1 MPYATHQ
8 GVRIYW
14 EEHGSGPPVLLI
26 MGLSFTHEMWY
37 RILPGLAR
45 QYRVILLDNRGIG
58 RSDVPPGPYTIRQMA
73 GDAAAVLDAAEITSA
88 NVIGA
93 SMGGM
98 IAQELALCYPARVQ
112 SLLLGCTS
120 HGGILAHWPRFSRL
134 GGLPT
139 SVAGRD
145 RELLLIPL
153 LYAASTPRERVLE
166 DIDVQCRCACTR
178 RGCLNQFAGILLW
191 SSFLRLPRISVPTLV
206 AHGAEDCLIPP
217 QNGRVLAARIPGAR
231 FQLIPKAGHILMTD
245 QPEICLDLSLDFLE
259 RHGNPEQNIGAGSRG
274 QVISP
279 ASAA

>member
-1 MPYATHQ
+1 
-8 GVRIYW
+8 
-14 EEHGSGPPVLLI
+14 

-45 QYRVILLDNRGIG
+45 QYRVILFDNRGIG
-58 RSDVPPGPYTIRQMA
+58 RSDVPPGPYSIRQMA
-73 GDAAAVLDAAEITSA
+73 SDAVAVLEAAEVASA
-88 NVIGA
+88 HVIGA

-139 SVAGRD
+139 SIAGRD
-145 RELLLIPL
+145 RELSLIPL
-153 LYAASTPRERVLE
+153 LYAASTPRERILE
-166 DIDVQCRCACTR
+166 DIGVQCRCVCTR

-217 QNGRVLAARIPGAR
+217 QNGRVLASRIPGAR
-231 FQLIPKAGHILMTD
+231 FQLIPKAGHIIMTD

-259 RHGNPEQNIGAGSRG
+259 RHTATDRHIGAASGAQG
-274 QVISP
+274 VFP